1 MDFPCRDDE
10 AHTVPLIGRPHTLNA
25 ERSVTPPK
33 PCKLRD
39 NSLLSYPKW
48 CAMLTANVLRSRCP
62 FSRFCLAS
70 INIPRST
77 TSSAPTLFPIAL
89 PLDCPFNRMD
99 SSWSLQKRSRVH
111 LQRALHIMVLALN
124 YWHFGGFVPIDQLG
138 RKPPS
143 LHNHVFLTLKRFLRS
158 EVPAPAFPIAKAG
171 RRFPQLSARLS
182 ELCHFTSILGVSGQP
197 YSRAYQGCEV
207 PLDNSVSPE
216 LEPYM
221 SLNAKRLKLSGRG
234 HWNATDFLDD
244 DLVLAY
250 REPDS
255 ILCPREPH
263 PWEKPCL
270 NDPET
275 EILRLAQVWDQNS
288 LLGIDQVPI
297 PENQKVKIFN
307 CLKDPVEGIDRQI
320 GDRRSH
326 NAQEAVLEGP
336 SRRLPCGTDLAD
348 LWCPPG
354 FRFHIF
360 CSDRKDFYH
369 QLWASK
375 SRMLSNTVGPSVDL
389 FQLAHLSA
397 YGVFMQQ
404 SSLKKYHRERHGDLL
419 AGEQWTLKATTGG
432 WSMPHQHTRRCWC
445 GTDAFVTRPDWCP
458 VVHCFRRRSATAS

>member
-1 MDFPCRDDE
+1 M
-10 AHTVPLIGRPHTLNA
+10 
-25 ERSVTPPK
+25 
-33 PCKLRD
+33 
-39 NSLLSYPKW
+39 
-48 CAMLTANVLRSRCP
+48 
-62 FSRFCLAS
+62 
-70 INIPRST
+70 
-77 TSSAPTLFPIAL
+77 
-89 PLDCPFNRMD
+89 
-99 SSWSLQKRSRVH
+99 
-111 LQRALHIMVLALN
+111 
-124 YWHFGGFVPIDQLG
+124 
-138 RKPPS
+138 
-143 LHNHVFLTLKRFLRS
+143 
-158 EVPAPAFPIAKAG
+158 
-171 RRFPQLSARLS
+171 
-182 ELCHFTSILGVSGQP
+182 
-197 YSRAYQGCEV
+197 
-207 PLDNSVSPE
+207 
-216 LEPYM
+216 
-221 SLNAKRLKLSGRG
+221 
-234 HWNATDFLDD
+234 DD

-288 LLGIDQVPI
+288 LLGIHQVPI

-320 GDRRSH
+320 GDRRSR

-389 FQLAHLSA
+389 SQLAHLSA

-419 AGEQWTLKATTGG
+419 AGEQWTLKPSNLRA
-432 WSMPHQHTRRCWC
+432 SV
-445 GTDAFVTRPDWCP
+445 AF
-458 VVHCFRRRSATAS
+458 RSVLQGDHN